1 MNAINVLVNDT
12 IRITVKF
19 VDINNVTGEQT
30 EVDPV
35 SVSVTIKDSD
45 NTTIIT
51 ASATKQAFAIWYYD
65 FSPTS
70 ADTYTI
76 NFNGVLSSGKTIPV
90 SQQLYVSTPTEEYK
104 PTITLRADETISFGP
119 DISPLYV
126 DPEEIQR
133 IFPEATQ
140 LEIGELIHAFSHEI
154 NSIFGIDLEAEIDP
168 LIIIKQSG
176 SSEFAV
182 ADYIK
187 ASTACELSRT
197 YGYGGDDE
205 LSVQLADL
213 TITNKSIPRTNVT
226 RANATSWC
234 QIAAALRKELLAKR
248 VSVRGILP
256 KGLPVRTVAPSG
268 ASLDPA
274 TGALIY
280 INDTNVYGPRDMFRP
295 GVKAETDPEDPMPD
309 RGIKR
314 YD

>member
-1 MNAINVLVNDT
+1 MNTINVLVNDT

-19 VDINNVTGEQT
+19 VDINNITGEQT
-30 EVDPV
+30 EVDPATV
-35 SVSVTIKDSD
+35 SVVVKDSD
-45 NTTIIT
+45 GNTIRTEN
-51 ASATKQAFAIWYYD
+51 ATKQAFAIWYYD
-65 FSPTS
+65 FLPTVP
-70 ADTYTI
+70 DTYTI
-76 NFNGVLSSGKTIPV
+76 NFNGILSSGKSIPV
-90 SQQLYVSTPTEEYK
+90 SQQLYVSSPTEEYK

-119 DISPLYV
+119 DISPLYL

-140 LEIGELIHAFSHEI
+140 LEIAELIHAFSHEI

-182 ADYIK
+182 ADYVK

-268 ASLDPA
+268 ASLDPL

-280 INDTNVYGPRDMFRP
+280 INDTNVYGPRDTFRP

>member
-1 MNAINVLVNDT
+1 MNSINVLVNDI

-19 VDINNVTGEQT
+19 VDINNLTGEQT
-30 EVDPV
+30 EVDPT
-35 SVSVTIKDSD
+35 SVSVIIKDSD
-45 NTTIIT
+45 NNTIVT
-51 ASATKQAFAIWYYD
+51 ATATKQAFAIWYYD
-65 FSPTS
+65 FTPTQP
-70 ADTYTI
+70 DTYTI
-76 NFNGVLSSGKTIPV
+76 NFNGILSSGKSIPV
-90 SQQLYVSTPTEEYK
+90 SQQLYVSTPSEEYK
-104 PTITLRADETISFGP
+104 PTITLRADETIAFGP
-119 DISPLYV
+119 DISPLYL

-140 LEIGELIHAFSHEI
+140 LEIAELIHAFSHEI
-154 NSIFGIDLEAEIDP
+154 NSIFGIDIESNIDP
-168 LIIIKQSG
+168 VTVIKQSG

-213 TITNKSIPRTNVT
+213 TITNKTIPRSNVT

-234 QIAAALRKELLAKR
+234 QIAAALRKEIVAKR

-268 ASLDPA
+268 ASLDPE

-295 GVKAETDPEDPMPD
+295 GVKADVEPEDPMPD